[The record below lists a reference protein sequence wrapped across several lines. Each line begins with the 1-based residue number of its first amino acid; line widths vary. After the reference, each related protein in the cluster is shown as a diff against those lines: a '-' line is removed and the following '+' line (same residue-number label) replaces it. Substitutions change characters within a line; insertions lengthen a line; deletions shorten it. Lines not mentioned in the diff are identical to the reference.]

1 MYRFLLRSRE
11 DTLRFGQVLG
21 SLLRAGDVI
30 ALIGDLG
37 AGKTTLTQGI
47 AQGMGITDRVTSPTF
62 TLVQEYQGRVPLF
75 HFDPY
80 RLERPEDV
88 YDFGFEEYLERG
100 GAVVVEWA
108 DKIAALLPTE
118 RLTLILTEES
128 TSEDASLPE
137 EMTPHES
144 IQEEKTAARQLEI
157 EATGTRYQTLL
168 QHVLHIDLNFCFIL

>member
-1 MYRFLLRSRE
+1 LRRFLLHSPE
-11 DTLRFGQVLG
+11 DTLKFGQVLG

-47 AQGMGITDRVTSPTF
+47 AQGMGIKDRVTSPTF
-62 TLVQEYQGRVPLF
+62 TLVQEYRGRVPLF

-100 GAVVVEWA
+100 GVVVVEWA
-108 DKIAALLPTE
+108 DRIAALLPE
-118 RLTLILTEES
+118 EQLTLTLMETGERVEEWKS
-128 TSEDASLPE
+128 GGVEFSLE
-137 EMTPHES
+137 E
-144 IQEEKTAARQLEI
+144 AATVRRLEM
-157 EATGTRYQTLL
+157 EAAGTRYETLMSQL
-168 QHVLHIDLNFCFIL
+168 SNFPAAEKNGTL